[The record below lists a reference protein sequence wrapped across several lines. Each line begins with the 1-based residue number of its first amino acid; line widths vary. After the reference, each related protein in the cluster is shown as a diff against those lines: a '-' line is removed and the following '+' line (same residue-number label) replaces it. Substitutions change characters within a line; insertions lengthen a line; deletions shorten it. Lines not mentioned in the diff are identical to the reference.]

1 MDRRGGRRWSVGE
14 RRQGRARSKKAGR
27 WAAAAGVAA
36 LTCACAPGPPP
47 APAPVTVEEPPGQSP
62 VASSQLDPTY
72 GLEAVPALPPPALWI
87 PPRVSVRP
95 PGAAEGSAVAV
106 HLRRSPA
113 GRDPLFVDAD
123 LDGVPVHLT
132 RTPWGWFGVGALPI
146 GSAGRRTLA
155 LRYGVAPDSV
165 EERLLSV
172 PVVAREWPSTRLG
185 IGSRTRDLSPEVEA
199 RLERERATIR
209 ATVERATPDW
219 LAADGFDWPRRD
231 RTTSPFGQRRTFR
244 GEVRSLHLG
253 LDVAGRTGDPI
264 RSAGTGRVALTGRFL
279 LQGNAVWV
287 DHGLGVYTA
296 YYHLSRIEVVE
307 GDFVVRGDLL
317 GRVGATGRVTGPHLH
332 WSLYVA
338 GQSVD
343 PRSLL
348 ELPLHPEPP
357 GAAGSESGG
366 T

>member
-1 MDRRGGRRWSVGE
+1 MGE
-14 RRQGRARSKKAGR
+14 RREGRARSRETG
-27 WAAAAGVAA
+27 WWVGAAGLMVLA
-36 LTCACAPGPPP
+36 CACASGPPP
-47 APAPVTVEEPPGQSP
+47 APAPVTVEEPPAPGQSRLAP
-62 VASSQLDPTY
+62 SHFDPTS
-72 GLEAVPALPPPALWI
+72 GLEAVPTLLPPAPWI

-165 EERLLSV
+165 EKRLFSV
-172 PVVAREWPSTRLG
+172 PVGSREWPSTRLG

-199 RLERERATIR
+199 RLERERTTIR

-253 LDVAGRTGDPI
+253 LDVAGRTGAPVQ
-264 RSAGTGRVALTGRFL
+264 SSGTGRVVLTGRFL

-287 DHGLGVYTA
+287 DHGLGAYTA
-296 YYHLSRIEVVE
+296 YYHLSRIEVEE
-307 GDFVVRGDLL
+307 GDFVRRGDLL

-338 GQSVD
+338 GHSVD

-357 GAAGSESGG
+357 EAAGSGSGG